1 MISEKVSLSDE
12 LAETLSQWIFRE
24 LKAGDRLPPEIELA
38 KSYGVSRSTM
48 RESLKILT
56 AEGMITRSRE
66 GTFISEKVKESLIK
80 PLSLMVNMEVGN
92 IRNLIELRK
101 ILETA
106 AISAAA
112 ERANQEWIEEMKRIQ
127 WKMKEP
133 GISMDRLQNLDIEF
147 HNTIARAT
155 GNGMLTELLNAIRCV
170 IARNLE
176 NSEALVPI
184 YDDTFD
190 LHERLIEAISL
201 HDKEK
206 ACATLE
212 RYFEVLAQSEVF
224 DHFL

>member
-12 LAETLSQWIFRE
+12 LAEKLSQWIFRE
-24 LKAGDRLPPEIELA
+24 FKAGDRLPPEIELA
-38 KSYGVSRSTM
+38 KHYGVSRSTM

-56 AEGMITRSRE
+56 AEGIITRGRE

-92 IRNLIELRK
+92 IKNLIELRK
-101 ILETA
+101 ILEVA
-106 AISAAA
+106 AISAAS
-112 ERANQEWIEEMKRIQ
+112 ERANQECIEELKRIQ

-133 GISMDRLQNLDIEF
+133 GISMDRLQQLDIEF

-170 IARNLE
+170 IVKNLE
-176 NSEALVPI
+176 NSKALVPI

-190 LHERLIEAISL
+190 LHERLIEAIGL

-206 ACATLE
+206 ACLMLE